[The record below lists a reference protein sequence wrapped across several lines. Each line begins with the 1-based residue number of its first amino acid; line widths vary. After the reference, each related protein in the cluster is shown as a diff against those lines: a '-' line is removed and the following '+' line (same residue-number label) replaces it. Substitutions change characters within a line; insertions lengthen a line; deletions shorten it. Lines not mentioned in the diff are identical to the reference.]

1 MQVRPSRNTR
11 GVAVKVKLKVNISGT
26 RDGVE
31 WPAVGGAIDLPDD
44 EAAQMVAAGL
54 ASAVDVAPVETA
66 TADTSKVETRKRAR
80 RG

>member
-1 MQVRPSRNTR
+1 MATI
-11 GVAVKVKLKVNISGT
+11 KLKVNISGT

-31 WPAVGGAIDLPDD
+31 WPAAGCSVDLPDV

>member
-1 MQVRPSRNTR
+1 M
-11 GVAVKVKLKVNISGT
+11 KIKLKVTLSGT

-31 WPAVGGAIDLPDD
+31 WPAAGCSVDLPDD

-66 TADTSKVETRKRAR
+66 TADTPKVETRKRAR